1 MRNASSEGDV
11 NMTRALVV
19 FESMFGNTQDI
30 ADAVK
35 EGLSSYV
42 AADILEVGTAPD
54 VFPDDVDL
62 IVVGGPTHAFG
73 MSRHRTRE
81 DASRQVGG
89 RIVSE
94 RNGLREWLTTLE
106 RTDRSPAAAAFDT
119 RIDRPRVPGSAA
131 RGAEKRLR
139 KLGFRIACPT
149 ESFYVTGTTGPL
161 IDGETERARRWGE
174 ELGKSCRDVLE
185 RTESS
190 EVQSEDLTT
199 GR

>member
-1 MRNASSEGDV
+1 M

-19 FESMFGNTQDI
+19 FESMFGNTQHI

-42 AADILEVGTAPD
+42 PADILEVGTAPD
-54 VFPDDVDL
+54 VLPDGVDL
-62 IVVGGPTHAFG
+62 IIVGGPTHAFG
-73 MSRHRTRE
+73 MSRPRTRE
-81 DASRQVGG
+81 DASRQAGG
-89 RIVSE
+89 HVVSE
-94 RNGLREWLTTLE
+94 RNGLREWLTTLV
-106 RTDRSPAAAAFDT
+106 RTDRSLAAAAFDT

-139 KLGFRIACPT
+139 KLGFRIACPS

-161 IDGETERARRWGE
+161 VDGETERARRWGE
-174 ELGKSCRDVLE
+174 ELGRGYLGVLQ
-185 RTESS
+185 RTGAAG
-190 EVQSEDLTT
+190 VHSEDVTS